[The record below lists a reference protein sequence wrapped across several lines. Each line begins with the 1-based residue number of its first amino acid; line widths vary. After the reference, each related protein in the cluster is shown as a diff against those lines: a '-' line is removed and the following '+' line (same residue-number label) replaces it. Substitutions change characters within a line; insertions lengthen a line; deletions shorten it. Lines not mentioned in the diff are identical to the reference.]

1 MQPILPNAENP
12 IQPMNPSR
20 PAEPA
25 NWIRMRFKN
34 NKVWVA
40 ADADGRP
47 LQEGGRVRI
56 KYQLNQ
62 DQDYRVRVE
71 NLHPLQAPGPAESEP
86 PAGSASTPNPIAGGR
101 NAGGVVNIY
110 TDGASS
116 GNPGPSGIGVV
127 LTCGVRR
134 KEISEYIGEAT
145 NNIAELMAIQKG
157 LSAVKNRR
165 LPVRVY
171 TDSTYAYGVLALNW
185 KPKKNLDL
193 IMAIRRSMA
202 GFARLTLVK
211 VPGHQGV
218 AENERADEL
227 ATAAIRNAG
236 RT

>member
-1 MQPILPNAENP
+1 
-12 IQPMNPSR
+12 MNPSR
-20 PAEPA
+20 PAEPV

-40 ADADGRP
+40 AGADGHP

-56 KYQLNQ
+56 KYQLSQ
-62 DQDYRVRVE
+62 DQDYRVRAE
-71 NLHPLQAPGPAESEP
+71 NLHPLQASGPAAP
-86 PAGSASTPNPIAGGR
+86 AQPAGSASMPDPVAGDR
-101 NAGGVVNIY
+101 SAAGVVNIY

-127 LTCGVRR
+127 LTCGGRR

-171 TDSTYAYGVLALNW
+171 TDSTYAHGVLALNW

-193 IMAIRRSMA
+193 ITTIRRSMA
-202 GFARLTLVK
+202 GFARLKLVK

-227 ATAAIRNAG
+227 ATAAIRKAE

>member
-1 MQPILPNAENP
+1 
-12 IQPMNPSR
+12 MNPNR
-20 PAEPA
+20 PADA
-25 NWIRMRFKN
+25 TKWIRMRFKT
-34 NKVWVA
+34 NKVWVEA
-40 ADADGRP
+40 GADGRP
-47 LQEGGRVRI
+47 RQKGGRVRI

-71 NLHPLQAPGPAESEP
+71 NLCPLEGPATALPEP
-86 PAGSASTPNPIAGGR
+86 SAETASTPDPAADGR
-101 NAGGVVNIY
+101 CASGVVNIY

-127 LTCGVRR
+127 LTYGGQR

-171 TDSTYAYGVLALNW
+171 TDSTYAHGVLALNW
-185 KPKKNLDL
+185 KPKKNRDL
-193 IMAIRRSMA
+193 ITAIRRSMA
-202 GFARLTLVK
+202 AFARLKLVK
-211 VPGHQGV
+211 VPGHTGV

-227 ATAAIRNAG
+227 ATAAIRKAG